1 MYFAR
6 IYLLEGNRENKDM
19 MTWKVGIT
27 RQKWRQR
34 LTDRQINRQN
44 ERDRDI
50 QSMMK
55 LRERLK
61 FVNNVKQIS
70 KKI

>member
-6 IYLLEGNRENKDM
+6 IYLLEGNRENKYM

-55 LRERLK
+55 FRETY
-61 FVNNVKQIS
+61 IS
-70 KKI
+70 QQC